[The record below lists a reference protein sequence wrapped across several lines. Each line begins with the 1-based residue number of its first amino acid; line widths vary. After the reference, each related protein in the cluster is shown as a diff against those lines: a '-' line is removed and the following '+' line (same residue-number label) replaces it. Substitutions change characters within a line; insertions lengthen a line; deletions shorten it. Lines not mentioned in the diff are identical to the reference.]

1 MSKAKIPPKAHRIH
15 PPDSGPPPPQSLFDL
30 MLPLLIE
37 DNPPNAVAGPSSQT
51 LDTPKHV
58 TDEEE
63 EPFNISNMVAFA
75 PPPDDLESKEEDEKD
90 ELDDEQPASPALIPG
105 EDAVEDAEDGLDDE
119 IGDNAMAVDVCEP
132 APPAVKQAPTAVQ
145 PARTISVSATAN
157 ISETSSAILLRT
169 TGSPFTAASTTKSNI
184 IPISLST
191 AGASLFREGAADQRD
206 PTPADEELEESE
218 PSIDGI
224 MSAAAVLHTLL
235 SSFLL
240 ELDSYCSLMKH
251 HKATKEN
258 KKD

>member
-1 MSKAKIPPKAHRIH
+1 
-15 PPDSGPPPPQSLFDL
+15 
-30 MLPLLIE
+30 
-37 DNPPNAVAGPSSQT
+37 V
-51 LDTPKHV
+51 
-58 TDEEE
+58 
-63 EPFNISNMVAFA
+63 
-75 PPPDDLESKEEDEKD
+75 
-90 ELDDEQPASPALIPG
+90 
-105 EDAVEDAEDGLDDE
+105 VEDAEDSLDDE
-119 IGDNAMAVDVCEP
+119 IGDNAMAVDVREP
-132 APPAVKQAPTAVQ
+132 APPAVEQAPTAVQ

-157 ISETSSAILLRT
+157 ISQTLSAILLRPPT
-169 TGSPFTAASTTKSNI
+169 TGSPFAAASTTKSDI

-218 PSIDGI
+218 PSIDGM
-224 MSAAAVLHTLL
+224 MSAAAVLCTLL